1 MPGTEALSVLRN
13 VLLDAHLGITK
24 PHDGDLT
31 IFLGQHRGL
40 FGRTWRSLGLV
51 VPSEFLAS
59 VGDHLA
65 FGKTYHPAGSVTR
78 LGPESLPS
86 LSNA

>member
-1 MPGTEALSVLRN
+1 MFRQM
-13 VLLDAHLGITK
+13 LLDAHFRITET
-24 PHDGDLT
+24 HECDLT

-40 FGRTWRSLGLV
+40 FGRTWRSLGLI

-65 FGKTYHPAGSVTR
+65 FGSTYHPAGSVTR